1 MNRFNRVLAGTLL
14 LPMLFGALVLW
25 SMSDR
30 YERADRVP
38 AAVVNLDKPVTMG
51 KGKDAQ
57 VIAAGRLLAAGL
69 TSPDD
74 AQDSSLG
81 WELTEAS
88 KASTGLRDGDYY
100 AVVTIPRGFS
110 RTLSKI
116 TGDSPTRAGITL
128 QTNDASSAVI
138 GEASKQVAEVA
149 AARLGRQVTS
159 TYLQGLNEQTGK
171 LKDQLTGAANG
182 AGRLAEGTTKLDDGA
197 RQLGGGAS
205 SLADGLEELSSG
217 AEQLADGSEELAG
230 GASRLHQGAGRLADG
245 LGALSRRTD
254 DLPDQ
259 TRQLADGAGQVS
271 KGVGPYTEIVK
282 AWATACTTN
291 PAVAATNA
299 RLCAGTIEAAGVAGR
314 NADQLAAGARQVA
327 TGSDR
332 LADATPQLAN
342 AIDQAAGGARKLDA
356 GSGELADGAARLSD
370 GAAKLATG
378 AGQASTGAARLA
390 SGSQELADGT
400 GRLDSGSTR
409 LADGLREGAEKI
421 PDAAQ
426 GKPEVIADPVR
437 TTAKSLNPVRD
448 GTTLLLPA
456 VLAFALW
463 LGAFVTYLVRQALP
477 LRWLR
482 RSASG
487 RRIALAG
494 WLPAVAIGVA
504 QSALLLTSALLL
516 GAELESPLGVAA
528 LMVLAAAV
536 FAALNQ
542 AFVAVSGQRRGWIA
556 SIAFAAVQL
565 VSLGGLVPIDTAPG
579 PFRVLN
585 AVLPVSRAA
594 DGFARL
600 TLGGEVG
607 SLVGDVV
614 LLLLWGLGALAV
626 TAFAAR
632 RAQKLDLTEVRALSD
647 DAVVAGAR

>member
-1 MNRFNRVLAGTLL
+1 MNRINRVLAGTLL

-30 YERADRVP
+30 YERADQVP

-51 KGKDAQ
+51 KGDAAQ

-69 TSPDD
+69 TSPSDTD
-74 AQDSSLG
+74 DSSLG
-81 WELTEAS
+81 WELTDAT
-88 KASTGLRDGDYY
+88 KASRGLRDGDYY

-110 RTLSKI
+110 RTLSEI
-116 TGDSPTRAGITL
+116 TGDSPARAGITL

-149 AARLGRQVTS
+149 AARLGRRVTS

-171 LKDQLTGAANG
+171 LKDQLTGAADG

-197 RQLGGGAS
+197 RQLGGGAA
-205 SLADGLEELSSG
+205 SLADGLDELSTG
-217 AEQLADGSEELAG
+217 ADRLADGSAKLAR
-230 GASRLHQGAGRLADG
+230 GASQLHQGTGRLAAG
-245 LGALSRRTD
+245 LGTLSRRTD
-254 DLPDQ
+254 DLPSQ

-271 KGVGPYTEIVK
+271 RGVGPYSEIVK

-299 RLCAGTIEAAGVAGR
+299 RLCTGTIQAAGVAGR
-314 NADQLAAGARQVA
+314 NADQLADGARQLA
-327 TGSDR
+327 AGTDR
-332 LADATPQLAN
+332 LADGTPQLTD
-342 AIDQAAGGARKLDA
+342 AIDQAAAGARRLDD
-356 GSGELADGAARLSD
+356 GSGQLADGATGLSD
-370 GAAKLATG
+370 GASKLATG
-378 AGQASTGAARLA
+378 AGQASTGAGRLA

-400 GRLDSGSTR
+400 GRLDSGSTQ
-409 LADGLREGAEKI
+409 LASGLREGAEKI
-421 PDAAQ
+421 PDASQ
-426 GKPEVIADPVR
+426 GKPGVIADPVR
-437 TTAKSLNPVRD
+437 TTAQSLNPSRD

-463 LGAFVTYLVRQALP
+463 LGAFVTYLVREALP
-477 LRWLR
+477 VRWLR

-487 RRIALAG
+487 RRIAVAG
-494 WLPAVAIGVA
+494 WLPAVGIGAA
-504 QSALLLTSALLL
+504 QSVLLLTTALLL
-516 GAELESPLGVAA
+516 GAEQASPLGVAA
-528 LMVLAAAV
+528 LMLLAAAV

-556 SIAFAAVQL
+556 SIAFAAVQM

-585 AVLPVSRAA
+585 EVLPVARAT

-607 SLVGDVV
+607 SLAGDVI

-626 TAFAAR
+626 TSFAAR
-632 RAQKLDLTEVRALSD
+632 RAQKLDPAQLRALSD
-647 DAVVAGAR
+647 AEVPAGTR